1 MNDLSSEKHCFL
13 DFLSPSSLSWPRSLE
28 GLFERTQYPLLSS
41 SIASLPTGKQ
51 AHSQLW
57 CSRKAWVCQNTVQN
71 NCCKQ
76 RWWNFTAYEKD
87 HFLTIILDV
96 KSQQKGVELV
106 TRPDTSSANVA
117 KPSKSRER
125 SSWAWIKLTSS
136 TFKKHALPIRMS
148 LLTCLTSAQNA
159 SKGWGLKEHWT
170 FTLDKS
176 TLKNATS
183 AVSVTWSIQTR
194 CSTNATSSN
203 AMAQSKKS
211 SKRKKEELNQFARSV
226 RKSSQ
231 AN

>member
-1 MNDLSSEKHCFL
+1 MTSRQRNTVSLISCFLAPCLGPGLLKGFLRWHNTLSSPQALLPYLQANKHTVSCGVAARLECARTPSRTTAVNRDDETLQLMKKITFWQ
-13 DFLSPSSLSWPRSLE
+13 LSL
-28 GLFERTQYPLLSS
+28 
-41 SIASLPTGKQ
+41 I
-51 AHSQLW
+51 
-57 CSRKAWVCQNTVQN
+57 
-71 NCCKQ
+71 
-76 RWWNFTAYEKD
+76 
-87 HFLTIILDV
+87 V

-117 KPSKSRER
+117 KPSKSQER

-170 FTLDKS
+170 FTLDKN